1 MTRNFLITF
10 ALVLLPALGFAVP
23 KEPMVFKA
31 TKSADANAKVISKGI
46 EGAIK
51 DMSFITRPI
60 ARRKLEKSNIAFKSI
75 GFKFPGDKVSIQHDA
90 RKTVD
95 SPADGGKAKW
105 TREDGETF
113 TVSQK
118 VSDTEILQIFYADEG
133 VKTLKYVF
141 SDDFKKM
148 TVHVTLKSPKLSGP
162 LKYKLEYAR

>member
-1 MTRNFLITF
+1 MTRNFLITL
-10 ALVLLPALGFAVP
+10 ALLLIPTFSFAVP
-23 KEPMVFKA
+23 KQDMVFKA
-31 TKSADANAKVISKGI
+31 TKSVSANEKVISKGI
-46 EGAIK
+46 EAAIE

-60 ARRKLEKSNIAFKSI
+60 ARKKLEKSNIAFKSI

-95 SPADGGKAKW
+95 SPASGAKAKW

-118 VSDTEILQIFYADEG
+118 VSETEIMQIFYADEG

-141 SDDFKKM
+141 SDDFTKM
-148 TVHVTLKSPKLSGP
+148 KVHVTLKSPKLSGP
-162 LKYKLEYAR
+162 LKYTLEYAR